1 MSKETTEKPAAR
13 EPAGARAARDAAG
26 PRAAGPAAG
35 VMRMQRALGN
45 AMVQRM
51 LVQRAAEA
59 PAGEVPAEVEDGI
72 HAARGGG
79 GSLDPGTRGAME
91 SALGADF
98 SGVRV
103 HTDARADSL
112 SRALGARAF
121 TTGRDVFFRQGEFS
135 PATPGGQKLIAH
147 ELTHVVQQAAT
158 PVQRRLTL
166 GAEGDAYEREAES
179 LAERV
184 AAGSA
189 GAVGMGG
196 GAGVQRAPA
205 AAVPAAA
212 PPAKAAEA
220 AAGDAKAEDKKE
232 PEKKEEPPLDA
243 AALTKRIVD
252 AVSPGLTGMDFKTR
266 WPTLRQ
272 QVRNPKTAGTKPV
285 GLQARFPDL
294 YSAPVAEGLKK
305 LALKDREAIAADAE
319 AQLGASLLA
328 GTKAAELRTEYST
341 TLTRNLRENIEG
353 DFAGYVAMRPA
364 LLATFGS
371 VAKANEYFATL
382 EKAEF
387 PSAETSVRGARGTLV
402 HPSLKAR
409 LKKAADVLR
418 ARKVPGT
425 EQSWMEVV
433 EASLGEIGGF
443 NLRENRNNPSQLSD
457 HSFGWAFD
465 LDTELNPNVK
475 ARLFPDTLMKALTGE
490 DVYGGPAATALRA
503 GGTVDELLPHARKL
517 RGASDAFK
525 GAFAGEAA
533 LKTALLAQV
542 EAKGLKLDGTQA
554 AALFALVA
562 ATGKRSARVKSIAD
576 FLSAAKLGPPRPAES
591 ATAGTATA
599 AGAAPAT
606 PASTTAPATTAPAT
620 PAATTPAAPASPV
633 AKAAAKGKAKAA
645 EKPKEPTPPPPP
657 PVWAEAAGLAELIV
671 SGFEVL
677 AGSSSG
683 AGRVPA
689 SAIGSASTV
698 AAHGFLSLPAE
709 LIAALT
715 GSDGGGL
722 EWLGAVKAGRSKD
735 FMHFQLKPADQ
746 PALPREAGAAGAA
759 PVAEEEEEA
768 EAPAAVPA
776 PAPAPAA
783 ASPTVQKSPDR
794 GGAPPT
800 LQRAEAAAAPAAA
813 APSPL
818 DVDEEALRG
827 VRAVT
832 AEIGPERRASEL
844 GGAQGELKRRW
855 EQRRNHLRE
864 VIQLYKGRP
873 KAALAEADLARTQEQ
888 VEATADASI
897 APEFRRQVLE
907 ALRKVRRAESRVA
920 EAETRWTAYDEVFAS
935 REVVDILAGT
945 GLTPADLKAISA
957 TESGDLLKT
966 GKNPKGTA
974 TGILQIT
981 DSTVEDLKGNVKQGK
996 ADRNDPARAIPL
1008 GARVLVRK
1016 AQALETALSPMPTGE
1031 QLRYFLFASYN
1042 AGQGTLQ
1049 AAQAAAR
1056 AMSRDP
1062 ASWAELC
1069 RPGEGATDVER
1080 IENSPLGRAII
1091 AKLVAKPKAG
1101 AKAEDVAKYED
1112 ALKEKFREISTYPG
1126 KVLRRLAAPP
1136 AAEAAP

>member
-13 EPAGARAARDAAG
+13 EPSAARAAHDDAG
-26 PRAAGPAAG
+26 PRTAGPAAG

-45 AMVQRM
+45 AAVQRM
-51 LVQRAAEA
+51 LAQRAADA

-166 GAEGDAYEREAES
+166 GAEGDAYEQEAES

-205 AAVPAAA
+205 VTAPAAA
-212 PPAKAAEA
+212 PPAKEAGA

-232 PEKKEEPPLDA
+232 PEKKEEAPLDA

-272 QVRNPKTAGTKPV
+272 QVRNPKTAGAKPV
-285 GLQARFPDL
+285 GLQAKFPDL

-328 GTKAAELRTEYST
+328 GTQAADLRTEYST

-371 VAKANEYFATL
+371 VAKANEYFGTL

-418 ARKVPGT
+418 TRKVPGT

-533 LKTALLAQV
+533 LKSALLAQV
-542 EAKGLKLDGTQA
+542 EAKGLKLDDTQA

-576 FLSAAKLGPPRPAES
+576 FLSAAKLGPPKPAAAVPA
-591 ATAGTATA
+591 ATPAP
-599 AGAAPAT
+599 AGAAPAS
-606 PASTTAPATTAPAT
+606 PAAIPAAAAPA
-620 PAATTPAAPASPV
+620 AAVPAPASPV

-657 PVWAEAAGLAELIV
+657 PPPVWAEAAGLAELIV
-671 SGFEVL
+671 SAFEVL

-722 EWLGAVKAGRSKD
+722 EWLGAVRGGRSKD

-746 PALPREAGAAGAA
+746 PALPKEAGAAGAA

-768 EAPAAVPA
+768 AAPAAA

-783 ASPTVQKSPDR
+783 PTVQKSPDR
-794 GGAPPT
+794 RGAPPT

-813 APSPL
+813 APAPAPL

-844 GGAQGELKRRW
+844 GGAEGELKRRW
-855 EQRRNHLRE
+855 EQRKRQLEE
-864 VIQLYKGRP
+864 VIRIYQGRP
-873 KAALAEADLARTQEQ
+873 RAALAEADLARTQEQ
-888 VEATADASI
+888 VEATPDASI
-897 APEFRRQVLE
+897 PPDFRRQILE
-907 ALRKVRRAESRVA
+907 ALRKVRRAEGRVA
-920 EAETRWTAYDEVFAS
+920 EAETRWTEYDEVFAS

-957 TESGDLLKT
+957 TESGDLLRS
-966 GKNPKGTA
+966 GKNPRGTA
-974 TGILQIT
+974 TGILQVT
-981 DSTVEDLKGNVKQGK
+981 DSTVEDLKGNVRQDK

-1016 AQALETALSPMPTGE
+1016 AEALATALSPMPTGE

-1080 IENSPLGRAII
+1080 IESSPLGRAIN

-1112 ALKEKFREISTYPG
+1112 ALREKYREISTYPG
-1126 KVLRRLAAPP
+1126 KVLRRLARPP

>member
-1 MSKETTEKPAAR
+1 MSKETTQKPAAR
-13 EPAGARAARDAAG
+13 EPAAARAAHEGAA

-45 AMVQRM
+45 AVVQRM

-59 PAGEVPAEVEDGI
+59 PAGEVPAEVEAGI

-79 GSLDPGTRGAME
+79 GSLDEGTRGAME

-166 GAEGDAYEREAES
+166 GAEGDAYEQEAES
-179 LAERV
+179 LSERV

-189 GAVGMGG
+189 GAVAMGG
-196 GAGVQRAPA
+196 GAGVRRAPA
-205 AAVPAAA
+205 APAAA
-212 PPAKAAEA
+212 DA
-220 AAGDAKAEDKKE
+220 AKAEDKKE

-243 AALTKRIVD
+243 AALTQKIVD
-252 AVSPGLTGMDFKTR
+252 TVSPGLTGMDFKTR

-272 QVRNPKTAGTKPV
+272 QVRNPKAAGAKPV
-285 GLQARFPDL
+285 GLQAKFPDL
-294 YSAPVAEGLKK
+294 YSAPVVEGLKK
-305 LALKDREAIAADAE
+305 LALKDREAVAADAE

-402 HPSLKAR
+402 HPNLKAR

-425 EQSWMEVV
+425 ERSWMEVV
-433 EASLGEIGGF
+433 EGSVGEIGGF

-503 GGTVDELLPHARKL
+503 GGTVDELLPHAQKL

-525 GAFAGEAA
+525 GAFAGEAT
-533 LKTALLAQV
+533 LKAALLAQV
-542 EAKGLKLDGTQA
+542 KAKGLELDDKQA

-576 FLSAAKLGPPRPAES
+576 FLSAAKLGPPKPAE
-591 ATAGTATA
+591 ATPAGTAATTTA

-606 PASTTAPATTAPAT
+606 PA
-620 PAATTPAAPASPV
+620 AAAVLAPASPV

-645 EKPKEPTPPPPP
+645 DKPKEPTPPPPPPP

-677 AGSSSG
+677 AGSNSG

-689 SAIGSASTV
+689 SAIGNASTV

-746 PALPREAGAAGAA
+746 PALPKEAGAAGAG

-768 EAPAAVPA
+768 EAPAA
-776 PAPAPAA
+776 AA
-783 ASPTVQKSPDR
+783 PTVQLARDR

-800 LQRAEAAAAPAAA
+800 LQRAEAPAAPAPAAAPA
-813 APSPL
+813 L

-832 AEIGPERRASEL
+832 AEIGPERRAGEL
-844 GGAQGELKRRW
+844 GGAEGELKRRW
-855 EQRRNHLRE
+855 EQRQKHLRE

-873 KAALAEADLARTQEQ
+873 KAALAEADLTRTQEE
-888 VEATADASI
+888 VEAAPDASI

-907 ALRKVRRAESRVA
+907 SLRKVRRAAGRVA
-920 EAETRWTAYDEVFAS
+920 EAETRWTEYDEVFAS

-966 GKNPKGTA
+966 GRNPRGTA

-981 DSTVEDLKGNVKQGK
+981 DSTVEDLKGDVRQGK

-1080 IENSPLGRAII
+1080 MENSPLGRAIN
-1091 AKLVAKPKAG
+1091 AKLVARPKAG

-1112 ALKEKFREISTYPG
+1112 ALKEKYREISTYPG
-1126 KVLRRLAAPP
+1126 KVLRRLARPP